1 MSIQDI
7 ITKPKSKKP
16 CSAEGRDGSLC
27 PPCDQYKEMQLMEL
41 ISVLNDSLKNGS
53 LSEDVYNDLFD
64 TFCQIIIGGSSMP
77 VMPLMTKLLFYLP
90 SVSIELYQKLFHLI
104 AKFEIFFRRM
114 NCLPRPDFLSTPNL
128 RSFTEAEYQAY
139 MGELKRGQD
148 QFQKDIPKFGFCC
161 CDENIE
167 KYGEAIKRRHEIER
181 QRMLRKVTDEAEQR
195 YKKTIAGGY

>member
-7 ITKPKSKKP
+7 ITKPKSKEP
-16 CSAEGRDGSLC
+16 CSARGRDGSLC
-27 PPCDQYKEMQLMEL
+27 PFCPFCDQYKEMQFMEF
-41 ISVLNDSLKNGS
+41 IAVINNSFKDGS

-90 SVSIELYQKLFHLI
+90 SVSVELFQNLVHLI
-104 AKFEIFFRRM
+104 EKFEKFFRKMECR
-114 NCLPRPDFLSTPNL
+114 PRPDFLSTPNL
-128 RSFTEAEYQAY
+128 RSFTEAE
-139 MGELKRGQD
+139 LKHGQD

-167 KYGEAIKRRHEIER
+167 KYGEAIKRRHENER
-181 QRMLRKVTDEAEQR
+181 ERMLQKVADEAVQR
-195 YKKTIAGGY
+195 YKKTIAGGW